1 MSVAVLAGSGG
12 HGVVVLDMLC
22 LRVSF
27 WLIFCVQLGSHVSM
41 NVLYVY
47 LSSYDGQSEKAT
59 SITTGLQ
66 LLLLLLLPKI
76 PCKNNRSNS
85 LGLIDPALTELV
97 SSPKGVEKPKYAM
110 LAYQEEVQR
119 AFRLFVNIASQMHH
133 AFHCNTRR
141 EVWAS

>member
-1 MSVAVLAGSGG
+1 
-12 HGVVVLDMLC
+12 
-22 LRVSF
+22 
-27 WLIFCVQLGSHVSM
+27 M

-110 LAYQEEVQR
+110 LAYEEELQR
-119 AFRLFVNIASQMHH
+119 AFRQSCL
-133 AFHCNTRR
+133 
-141 EVWAS
+141 